1 MEILAV
7 LTCVKGVHALQQA
20 AAHSLPVHLRTGLLR
35 ACFKWYLLSLTPY
48 HLGLIPFG
56 KNRELV
62 KLPCMLVTALEMSLL
77 LLP

>member
-7 LTCVKGVHALQQA
+7 LTCIKGVHALQQA
-20 AAHSLPVHLRTGLLR
+20 VAHSLPVHLRTGLLR
-35 ACFKWYLLSLTPY
+35 AYLSLTHY
-48 HLGLIPFG
+48 RLGLIPFG